1 MITGKLW
8 PAHPHPYHDELLSSW
23 LVRIAHAN
31 GVKVQ
36 TFCTHEFR
44 GDKEVWNRDVDRL
57 APAWLV
63 EAMALKTGTALHRA
77 WDTTLLGYEGKLY
90 DRYHSAS
97 QLRWILPLQL
107 YHRKR
112 RGYGI
117 QYCPSCLAETCEP
130 YYRRSWRVALFAF
143 CPRHDVLL
151 LDRCP
156 NCGAGIAFHRLEL
169 GKPNIVDTVSLQC
182 CWACGFD
189 LTLAQAI
196 TLMPCDDQLYSTWRE
211 VLDLI
216 ENVGNFSDSY
226 DYTILAV
233 LHHLCAVMVSIRSAP
248 KLMPYVQKMLNQTPI
263 IIDKQRI
270 IFEQRSLIERHH
282 VLELAWWLLG
292 DWPFRLEAAW
302 KDKVVRYNILEKDFE
317 DAPEWYLNVVERF
330 VGHKAIRL

>member
-44 GDKEVWNRDVDRL
+44 GDKEIWNRDVDRL
-57 APAWLV
+57 APSWLV
-63 EAMALKTGTALHRA
+63 ESMALKTGTALDRA
-77 WDTTLLGYEGKLY
+77 WGTTLLGYEGKLY

-117 QYCPSCLAETCEP
+117 QYCPSCLAETSEP
-130 YYRRSWRVALFAF
+130 YYRRAWRVALFSF
-143 CPRHDVLL
+143 CPKHDVML

-156 NCGAGIAFHRLEL
+156 ECGAGIAFHRLEL
-169 GKPNIVDTVSLQC
+169 GRPDVIDSASLQC

-189 LTLAQAI
+189 LSLAPKLPLI
-196 TLMPCDDQLYSTWRE
+196 RCDEVYQVWRKA
-211 VLDLI
+211 LLLI
-216 ENVGNFSDSY
+216 ENGDSVLDSY
-226 DYTILAV
+226 DYSTLAV
-233 LHHLCAVMVSIRSAP
+233 LHHLCAVIVSVRNAQ
-248 KLMPYVQKMLNQTPI
+248 KLMLYVQKKLNQAPLA
-263 IIDKQRI
+263 IDKKRMV
-270 IFEQRSLIERHH
+270 FEQHTLAERHH
-282 VLELAWWLLG
+282 VLGLAWWLLG
-292 DWPFRLEAAW
+292 EWPLRLEAAW
-302 KDKVVRYNILEKDFE
+302 KDKAVRYNVLEKDFY
-317 DAPEWYLNVVERF
+317 DAPKWYLEAVERF
-330 VGHKAIRL
+330 VGRGE